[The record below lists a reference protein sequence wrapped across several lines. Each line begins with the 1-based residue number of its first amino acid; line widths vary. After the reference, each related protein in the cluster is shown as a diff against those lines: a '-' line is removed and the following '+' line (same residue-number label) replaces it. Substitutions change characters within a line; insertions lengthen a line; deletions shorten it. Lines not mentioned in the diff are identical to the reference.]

1 MLASKISYIRSKL
14 NEIEPAKNESVK
26 KSGLILGAPTKAKGG
41 YSMSTLKGMKE
52 KQAGV
57 RHMNMIILIQCAEC
71 LRFSKE

>member
-26 KSGLILGAPTKAKGG
+26 KSGLILGAPTKSKGG

-57 RHMNMIILIQCAEC
+57 RYEYDNIDTMCRMFAIL
-71 LRFSKE
+71 